1 MRAVIFTLGS
11 LALSACGTTVE
22 EDISSRSD
30 YSPLGEVF
38 FVPVTDETRAALA
51 ASAEWSD
58 FVDNYQ

>member
-1 MRAVIFTLGS
+1 MRAVIFTVGL

-38 FVPVTDETRAALA
+38 FLPVDDSTRAALD
-51 ASAEWSD
+51 ASPEWAE
-58 FVDNYQ
+58 FVEDYQ